1 MFLWSDELL
10 DWSGALA
17 VARVTAE
24 LRIGELRAL
33 PRAAAG
39 EQQKQQ
45 LHAGLKEEGGH
56 EGVFWCFYSFH
67 SMKEAKTLVWSK
79 QRLED
84 LKELFIHLQIRGLQ
98 HHGAAFLPLH
108 STSCLCESALRP
120 PAGRAQLSCCG
131 GCRRR

>member
-24 LRIGELRAL
+24 LRVGELRAL

-67 SMKEAKTLVWSK
+67 SMKEAKSK

-84 LKELFIHLQIRGLQ
+84 FKELFIHLQIRGLQ

-108 STSCLCESALRP
+108 STSCLCESTLRP
-120 PAGRAQLSCCG
+120 PAG
-131 GCRRR
+131 